1 MSATSRATTVSA
13 LIVTLSV
20 LTTLLIGLRAVSR
33 FAILKKAYI
42 DDYLSIVALF
52 FAWAITILCLVGE
65 SGVRQ

>member
-42 DDYLSIVALF
+42 DDYLSIVALL
-52 FAWAITILCLVGE
+52 FA
-65 SGVRQ
+65 